1 MITTSRILVTL
12 LCQNPFTLCT
22 SSDKLS
28 KSLTYGFFK
37 YACTIPANQ
46 PDANNGFNDVN
57 GAAIKAVII
66 ASGWAHAIAAPSA
79 DKDPFHNS
87 QLIACCIP
95 ADGLA

>member
-28 KSLTYGFFK
+28 KSLTYGFLK
-37 YACTIPANQ
+37 YACTNPANQ
-46 PDANNGFNDVN
+46 PAASNGFNDVN
-57 GAAIKAVII
+57 GAATKAVII
-66 ASGWAHAIAAPSA
+66 ARGCAQATAAPIPA
-79 DKDPFHNS
+79 KDPFHKS
-87 QLIACCIP
+87 QLTACCIP